1 MCAVRFSVF
10 SSLWVASFSRQAL
23 PHPCSLLLTTLSQ
36 RLAFPA
42 VCTEH
47 LTRIWQLAVCQEQ
60 DDRRNSE
67 PQQRT
72 FHHPLSYTC
81 LKVGEGNKE
90 I

>member
-10 SSLWVASFSRQAL
+10 ASLWVASFPRQAL
-23 PHPCSLLLTTLSQ
+23 PHPILTTLSQ

-47 LTRIWQLAVCQEQ
+47 LTCIWQLAVCQEQ

-81 LKVGEGNKE
+81 QKAGEGNKE

>member
-10 SSLWVASFSRQAL
+10 ASLASFSRQAL

-47 LTRIWQLAVCQEQ
+47 LTCIWQLAVCQEQ

-72 FHHPLSYTC
+72 FPHPLSYPC
-81 LKVGEGNKE
+81 LKAGEGNKE